1 MAINAGTISA
11 FLELNTSNFSAGIA
25 SANSQLQALS
35 DDNLNAAEKIKG
47 VGGALTT
54 IGGTLTKNWTVPL
67 VGAGVAA
74 TTVAAN
80 FDAGMSK
87 VQAISGATGEELDKL
102 RDKAREM
109 GAKTK
114 FSASEAADAMSYMA
128 MAGWKTGDML
138 DGIEGIMNLAA
149 ASGEDLATTSD
160 IVTDALTAFGLS
172 AKDSAHFSDIL
183 AAASSNANTNVSLMG
198 ETFKYVAPV
207 AGALGISAEDT
218 AEAVGLMANAG
229 IKGSQAGTSLRSI
242 LTRLATDAGASS
254 KSLGALGVLTEELGV
269 EFYDANGKVRD
280 FGDILKDA
288 RKQWKS
294 LSEEDASRFAKKI
307 AGEEGISAWLSM
319 MNAAPEDIAKLS
331 GAISNCDGT
340 AKRMADTM
348 NDNLQGQLTV
358 LKSQTEEVAIAFGE
372 ELMPVAQDL
381 VGKASEAVQWFGS
394 LDSGAKRLIV
404 NAGLVTASLGP
415 VLMITGKLTSGVG
428 ALMTTAGG
436 AVTAFT
442 AAGGGAAGLGAAL
455 TSIVTPAG
463 WVVLGLAAV
472 TAAGV
477 ALYAAHRDATKG
489 TRELGEAM
497 KGAAGYAED
506 FQTGLSSASGSVDSF
521 TSNLNAGFNIDDIK
535 TKISEVQGK
544 ITAITSKATAERRE
558 LTKSEIKQLDEYFQK
573 LRELTDQEFEF
584 YSSKLGAVESII
596 DSGMEMTKENSQKV
610 IAEAK
615 SAKQEALDLAWDAYE
630 QEIAI
635 AEIKYDK
642 ESQEYKNAT
651 AAAKQHYN
659 DKVQII
665 GDSYAQIV
673 SKVTG
678 AYAKQNLLDSDFFSK
693 LKAHNDAVEA
703 ENQRHNEKV
712 AEIQKIA
719 LSAPGRAADESRQE
733 MERHNR
739 EMNRLNGELADSF
752 DDSAQEIV
760 GTLMALVADVQ
771 ANNGQMTEDTR
782 AFAEAFL
789 ACYDSLPEDV
799 KAPMSETVELLRQAM
814 DDAATVTEENA
825 PRMKEAVQKVVTDT
839 LGPFDELPEGAT
851 EASQNAVDGV
861 IGTFDDGENQGRLI
875 TSVKGLIQLIPDTS
889 NSTMESHSPSRVM
902 QRIGGFAIDGLIGG
916 MESKKSSV
924 VSSIGGIMQNML
936 TAAQGVDFTPVGS
949 NIVGGILSGLNAR
962 KNSLLATA
970 GSLANSIST
979 KIKSA
984 LKINS
989 PSRVMMEIGEFTTA
1003 GMELGLMKGSQS
1015 LYETASAISRDTA
1028 EALSGITPTVHTD
1041 FSGSFAE
1048 DKLDRLLE
1056 AVERLADSRPTME
1069 IDGRPFGRLVREYV

>member
-1 MAINAGTISA
+1 MAINAGTIA
-11 FLELNTSNFSAGIA
+11 AYLELDTSKFAAGIA

-183 AAASSNANTNVSLMG
+183 AAASSNANTNVSMMG
-198 ETFKYVAPV
+198 ESFKYCAPI
-207 AGALGISAEDT
+207 AGAMGYSAEDT
-218 AEAVGLMANAG
+218 AEALGLMANSG
-229 IKGSQAGTSLRSI
+229 IKASQSGTAMRSIMTKLTGEIKLSGKELGDVTIQTTNADGSMRELSEILGDCRSAFSKLTDSEKSQAAET
-242 LTRLATDAGASS
+242 LAGKYAMSGF
-254 KSLGALGVLTEELGV
+254 LAL
-269 EFYDANGKVRD
+269 
-280 FGDILKDA
+280 
-288 RKQWKS
+288 
-294 LSEEDASRFAKKI
+294 
-307 AGEEGISAWLSM
+307 
-319 MNAAPEDIAKLS
+319 MNAAPDDIGKLS
-331 GAISNCDGT
+331 DAIDSCDGT
-340 AKRMADTM
+340 AQRMANTM
-348 NDNLQGQLTV
+348 QNNLQGRLTV
-358 LKSQTEEVAIAFGE
+358 LKSQTEEVAIAFGT

-404 NAGLVTASLGP
+404 NAGLVTAALGP
-415 VLMITGKLTSGVG
+415 TLMIVGKLTSGVG
-428 ALMTTAGG
+428 ALMDVAGTAVSSFS
-436 AVTAFT
+436 ALR
-442 AAGGGAAGLGAAL
+442 AGTIGLGTAL
-455 TSIVTPAG
+455 TNIISPAG

-477 ALYAAHRDATKG
+477 ALYAAHREATKG

-521 TSNLNAGFNIDDIK
+521 TSELNAGFNLEDVK
-535 TKISEVQGK
+535 AKIADVQSK
-544 ITAITSKATAERRE
+544 ITAITSKAASERRE
-558 LTKSEIKQLDEYFQK
+558 LTQSEIKKLDEYFQK
-573 LRELTDQEFEF
+573 LRELTDREFEF
-584 YSSKLGAVESII
+584 YSSKLGALESVI

-610 IAEAK
+610 LAEAK
-615 SAKQEALDLAWDAYE
+615 TNKQEALDLAWQAHLE
-630 QEIAI
+630 EIAYI
-635 AEIKYDK
+635 NRTTK
-642 ESQEYKNAT
+642 EGSEERRRQTEDAKKNYQQRVA
-651 AAAKQHYN
+651 
-659 DKVQII
+659 DIE
-665 GDSYAQIV
+665 DSYGQIV

-678 AYAKQNLLDSDFFSK
+678 AYAKQNLLDSEFFAK
-693 LKAHNDAVEA
+693 LKAHNDAVDA
-703 ENQRHNEKV
+703 ENQRHNKRM
-712 AEIQKIA
+712 AELREEANKGNIDANA
-719 LSAPGRAADESRQE
+719 L
-733 MERHNR
+733 MEREAFVHQNNMEKIHNQ
-739 EMNRLNGELADSF
+739 MAGSF
-752 DDSAQEIV
+752 DDNAQEIV
-760 GTLMALVADVQ
+760 GTLMAMVTDIQ
-771 ANNGQMTEDTR
+771 ANNGQMTAETR
-782 AFAEAFL
+782 AFAETFID
-789 ACYDSLPEDV
+789 CYDSLPEDMRE
-799 KAPMSETVELLRQAM
+799 PLTETVNLLRQAM

-825 PRMKEAVQKVVTDT
+825 PKTKDAIQKAVTDM

-889 NSTMESHSPSRVM
+889 NTTMESHSPSRVM

-924 VSSIGGIMQNML
+924 VTSISGIMQNML

-962 KNSLLATA
+962 KGSLLATA

-984 LKINS
+984 LQINS

-1056 AVERLADSRPTME
+1056 AVERLADARPTME

>member
-67 VGAGVAA
+67 VGAGAA
-74 TTVAAN
+74 AVTVAAN

-149 ASGEDLATTSD
+149 ASGEDLAATSD

-183 AAASSNANTNVSLMG
+183 AAASSNANTNVSMMG
-198 ETFKYVAPV
+198 ESFKYCAPI
-207 AGALGISAEDT
+207 AGAMGYSAEDT
-218 AEAVGLMANAG
+218 AEALGLMANSG
-229 IKGSQAGTSLRSI
+229 IKASQSGTAMRSIMTKLTGEIKLSGKELGNVTIQTTNADGSMRGLSEILGDCRSAFSKLTDSEKSQAAETLAGKYAMSGFLSL
-242 LTRLATDAGASS
+242 
-254 KSLGALGVLTEELGV
+254 
-269 EFYDANGKVRD
+269 
-280 FGDILKDA
+280 
-288 RKQWKS
+288 
-294 LSEEDASRFAKKI
+294 
-307 AGEEGISAWLSM
+307 
-319 MNAAPEDIAKLS
+319 MNAAPEDIGKLS

-348 NDNLQGQLTV
+348 QDNLQGQLTV
-358 LKSQTEEVAIAFGE
+358 LKSQTEEVAIAFGT

-404 NAGLVTASLGP
+404 NAGLVAASLGP

-428 ALMTTAGG
+428 ALMKTVGG
-436 AVTAFT
+436 AVTAFQ
-442 AAGGGAAGLGAAL
+442 GASSVMGGLGAAL

-477 ALYAAHRDATKG
+477 ALYAAHRNATKG

-497 KGAAGYAED
+497 KGAAKYAEEFNGKLD
-506 FQTGLSSASGSVDSF
+506 ISGGTVEFTAELSG
-521 TSNLNAGFNIDDIK
+521 
-535 TKISEVQGK
+535 
-544 ITAITSKATAERRE
+544 ITSKIQDTQDKIDAIIAESEKKNRK
-558 LTKSEIKQLDEYFQK
+558 LTDSEIKRLKEYYEELKKLHEEQAQYYTESLGALTQSVNDGLEVTTESAGEILAQGKATMDAALDAEKQAHYQRLHDIQEIYKNDAAAREAAIAKENADYKARTESIKTSFG
-573 LRELTDQEFEF
+573 ELTA
-584 YSSKLGAVESII
+584 AVA
-596 DSGMEMTKENSQKV
+596 D
-610 IAEAK
+610 
-615 SAKQEALDLAWDAYE
+615 
-630 QEIAI
+630 
-635 AEIKYDK
+635 
-642 ESQEYKNAT
+642 
-651 AAAKQHYN
+651 
-659 DKVQII
+659 
-665 GDSYAQIV
+665 
-673 SKVTG
+673 
-678 AYAKQNLLDSDFFSK
+678 AYAKQNLTESEFFAK
-693 LKAHNDAVEA
+693 LKEHNDAVEA
-703 ENQRHNEKV
+703 ENQRHSKKMNEITAFEK
-712 AEIQKIA
+712 EHYTR
-719 LSAPGRAADESRQE
+719 LLDERR
-733 MERHNR
+733 MENAKHNR
-739 EMNRLNGELADSF
+739 VMSQINQQLVDNF
-752 DDSAQEIV
+752 DTSSQEII
-760 GTLMALVADVQ
+760 GTLTAMIADIQ
-771 ANNGQMTEDTR
+771 ANNGVMTAETR
-782 AFAEAFL
+782 ALAEEIL
-789 ACYDSLPEDV
+789 TCYNSLPEDMRE
-799 KAPMSETVELLRQAM
+799 PFNETVTIIQQAM
-814 DDAATVTEENA
+814 DDSKAAVAEAGPQLVTES
-825 PRMKEAVQKVVTDT
+825 QKI
-839 LGPFDELPEGAT
+839 FSSMAAEFNKLPGSAT
-851 EASQNAVDGV
+851 KASQNAVDGM
-861 IGTFDDGENQGRLI
+861 ISPFESKENKGKI
-875 TSVKGLIQLIPDTS
+875 KTATKGFVKLIPDAAKDELDE
-889 NSTMESHSPSRVM
+889 NSPSKVM
-902 QRIGGFAIDGLIGG
+902 DKIGGFAIDGLIQGIG
-916 MESKKSSV
+916 SKKGSA

-936 TAAQGVDFTPVGS
+936 TAARGVDFKPVGS

-970 GSLANSIST
+970 GNLANSIST

>member
-54 IGGTLTKNWTVPL
+54 IGGTLTKNLTVPL
-67 VGAGVAA
+67 VGAGAA
-74 TTVAAN
+74 AVTVAAN

-87 VQAISGATGEELDKL
+87 VQAISGATGEELVKL

-109 GAKTK
+109 GSKTK

-160 IVTDALTAFGLS
+160 IVTDALTAFGLKAS
-172 AKDSAHFSDIL
+172 DSAHFSDIL

-331 GAISNCDGT
+331 GAISNCDG
-340 AKRMADTM
+340 AAEKMAATM
-348 NDNLQGQLTV
+348 QNNLKGQLTV
-358 LKSQTEEVAIAFGE
+358 LKSQTEEVAIAFGT

-428 ALMTTAGG
+428 ALMKTVGG
-436 AVTAFT
+436 AVTAFH
-442 AAGGGAAGLGAAL
+442 GASSVMGGLGAAL

-477 ALYAAHRDATKG
+477 ALYAAHRNATKG

-497 KGAAGYAED
+497 KGAAKYAEEFNGKLD
-506 FQTGLSSASGSVDSF
+506 ISGGTVEFTAELSG
-521 TSNLNAGFNIDDIK
+521 
-535 TKISEVQGK
+535 
-544 ITAITSKATAERRE
+544 ITSKIQDTQDKIDAIIAESEKKNRK
-558 LTKSEIKQLDEYFQK
+558 LTDSEIKRLKEYYEELKKLHEEQAQYYTESLASLTQSVNDGLEVTTESAGEILAQGKATMDAALDAEKQAHYQRLHDIQEIYKNDAAAREAGIAKENADYKERTESIKTSFG
-573 LRELTDQEFEF
+573 ELTA
-584 YSSKLGAVESII
+584 AVA
-596 DSGMEMTKENSQKV
+596 D
-610 IAEAK
+610 
-615 SAKQEALDLAWDAYE
+615 
-630 QEIAI
+630 
-635 AEIKYDK
+635 
-642 ESQEYKNAT
+642 
-651 AAAKQHYN
+651 
-659 DKVQII
+659 
-665 GDSYAQIV
+665 
-673 SKVTG
+673 
-678 AYAKQNLLDSDFFSK
+678 AYAKQNLTESEFFAK
-693 LKAHNDAVEA
+693 LKEHNDAVET
-703 ENQRHNEKV
+703 ENQRHAEKV

-752 DDSAQEIV
+752 DSSSQEII
-760 GTLMALVADVQ
+760 GTLTAMVTEIQ
-771 ANNGQMTEDTR
+771 QNNGVMTEDTR

-789 ACYDSLPEDV
+789 ACYDSLPEDMR
-799 KAPMSETVELLRQAM
+799 KPLEETVGVLRQAM
-814 DDAATVTEENA
+814 DDAGTVTEENA
-825 PRMKEAVQKVVTDT
+825 PKMKEAAQKVVTDM
-839 LGPFDELPEGAT
+839 LGPFDELAEGAT
-851 EASQNAVDGV
+851 NASQNAVDGV
-861 IGTFDDGENQGRLI
+861 IGTFDDGANQGRLI
-875 TSVKGLIQLIPDTS
+875 SSVKGLIQLIPDTS
-889 NSTMESHSPSRVM
+889 NATMESHSPSRVM
-902 QRIGGFAIDGLIGG
+902 LRIGGFAIDGLIGG
-916 MESKKSSV
+916 MESKKGSV
-924 VSSIGGIMQNML
+924 VTTISGIMRNVL
-936 TAAQGVDFTPVGS
+936 TAAGSVDFKPVGS

-970 GSLANSIST
+970 GSIANSIST
-979 KIKSA
+979 KIRAA

-1028 EALSGITPTVHTD
+1028 EALSGITPAVHTD

-1069 IDGRPFGRLVREYV
+1069 IDGRPFGRLVREFV